1 MASGESSNRTKFA
14 RLHETDDESEVS
26 IAQVQKK
33 KKKLQL
39 QVFRSEYT
47 RTWPCLVASKKRGP
61 EYVYCSVCDSD
72 FSVGH
77 EGANDCKRHVSG
89 KLHKDCAA
97 SVPSQTITSLFTKVN
112 VTSQQTHTR
121 NVTNAERLMYN
132 LSLNCFSVLFK

>member
-1 MASGESSNRTKFA
+1 M
-14 RLHETDDESEVS
+14 
-26 IAQVQKK
+26 
-33 KKKLQL
+33 
-39 QVFRSEYT
+39 
-47 RTWPCLVASKKRGP
+47 ASKKRGP

-89 KLHKDCAA
+89 KLHKDRAA

-121 NVTNAERLMYN
+121 NVTNAERLMCELLYENN
-132 LSLNCFSVLFK
+132 LSLSSASKIVVPIPVNYTSLS